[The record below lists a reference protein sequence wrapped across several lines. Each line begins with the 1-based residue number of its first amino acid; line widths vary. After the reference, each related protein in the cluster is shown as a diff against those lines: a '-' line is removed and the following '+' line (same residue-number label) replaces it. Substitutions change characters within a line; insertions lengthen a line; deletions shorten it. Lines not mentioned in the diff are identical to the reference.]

1 MVTLYAMQEFF
12 GWCSVINIL
21 VVVVATICLTYF
33 RSSVSSF
40 HGRMFDLEERDL
52 SRAYIRFFGQYKVA
66 IIVLNLV
73 PYFAL
78 VFIGG

>member
-1 MVTLYAMQEFF
+1 
-12 GWCSVINIL
+12 
-21 VVVVATICLTYF
+21 
-33 RSSVSSF
+33 
-40 HGRMFDLEERDL
+40 MFDLEERDL